1 MEKNQV
7 KHTLII
13 NPADEETAIVVT
25 TSVDINDYGPEA
37 VVRVWTEEERAV
49 HLSLPLETKEDQ
61 EGALKVLT
69 DMERAIR
76 DLKDQVLKLEISN
89 KEE

>member
-25 TSVDINDYGPEA
+25 TSLEVGNLYPEA
-37 VVRVWTEEERAV
+37 IVKVWADYSKTVNLR
-49 HLSLPLETKEDQ
+49 LPLETKEDQ

-76 DLKDQVLKLEISN
+76 DLKDQVLKLEIST
-89 KEE
+89 KE

>member
-13 NPADEETAIVVT
+13 NPADEETAIIVT
-25 TSVDINDYGPEA
+25 TSLADALVREA
-37 VVRVWTEEERAV
+37 VVRIWTEEPTAV
-49 HLSLPLETKEDQ
+49 YLSLPLVTKEDQ

-76 DLKDQVLKLEISN
+76 DLKDQVLKLEISTN
-89 KEE
+89 KE

>member
-25 TSVDINDYGPEA
+25 TSLGTFHYGAEA
-37 VVRVWTEEERAV
+37 EVKIWRDHTDMVE
-49 HLSLPLETKEDQ
+49 LSLPLETKEEQ

-76 DLKDQVLKLEISN
+76 DLKDQILKLEIPI
-89 KEE
+89 KE

>member
-13 NPADEETAIVVT
+13 NPADEETAVVVT
-25 TSVDINDYGPEA
+25 TSLDMDGYGPEA
-37 VVRVWTEEERAV
+37 TIRVWTEEEKAV
-49 HLSLPLETKEDQ
+49 YLSLPLVTEEDQ

-76 DLKDQVLKLEISN
+76 DLKDQVLKLEILT
-89 KEE
+89 KE

>member
-13 NPADEETAIVVT
+13 NPADEETAVVVT
-25 TSVDINDYGPEA
+25 TSLEMGNIYPDA
-37 VVRVWTEEERAV
+37 VVKIWTDEDKAV
-49 HLSLPLETKEDQ
+49 CLILPLETKEAQ

-76 DLKDQVLKLEISN
+76 DLKDQVLKLDIST
-89 KEE
+89 KE